1 MDSTLWW
8 VRYDHEMGRKTSVMV
23 TSNLPVDPYP
33 FADLPGVMAGEGNMQ
48 IWFEVINIFLHFF
61 LVNFTLL

>member
-8 VRYDHEMGRKTSVMV
+8 VRYDHEMGLKTSVMV
-23 TSNLPVDPYP
+23 TSNIPIDPYP
-33 FADLPGVMAGEGNMQ
+33 FAKLPGVMAGEGNME
-48 IWFEVINIFLHFF
+48 IWFQVINIFLHFF